1 MRIKLL
7 LTLLVF
13 CIISTFLIIHVVP
26 KIANTDTFTL
36 ETPQTNL
43 PKGLKSRIGKGM
55 IHDVAYLPDST
66 QFAVAS
72 ATGIWFYDAN
82 TYEETA
88 LIATDKPAVKMMAFS
103 SDSKKLAT
111 IGENKAI
118 LIWDTETLKHKTTF
132 IYDSAPYHNF
142 YFDYISFINDGQT
155 LVSNGPGDIQF
166 WNVTTGTHHV
176 ELDRLHGYSNFAFS
190 PDGRIMAT
198 NRGNVILVRDVVEDK
213 LLQKI
218 EMISHVDKCLALS
231 SDGRTVASGH
241 HHYTSGNHHYTIDL
255 WDIETGKHKKTLK
268 GHKESIESLAFSP
281 DGKTLA
287 SGSLDNTIILWDV
300 AKGKRKKTLKKHAN
314 EIRKVMF
321 SPDGKTLLS
330 YDRSTILKLWEVET
344 GKLIYSLRDHADI
357 ATSISLSPDGL
368 TLVSGSQNGYILMW
382 DVATGKNKKTFKA
395 HKNSVTSVSYSPD
408 GLTLASTSW
417 DKPIHLWDVS
427 TGKRKNSLK
436 KPSGNM
442 RNMVF
447 SPVDPLLVVATD
459 KSIHVW
465 DVDQLQLKYEPIA
478 HESNPIFHRLL
489 LSADGKSI
497 VSMGESLTVKI
508 WNVAKGNLR
517 KTLKLKDTWPLKKDI
532 ALNPDG
538 KILAS
543 INSLENNLH
552 LWNVVTG
559 EYKNSL
565 KDIHILNWFGIYLS
579 CEFSPDGKYLV
590 AGSVKST
597 LSTWDVV
604 SGKLVKSLNGFSHRI
619 RDIAFSQNGKT
630 LVTSGDGTILVWDFA
645 TLINR

>member
-13 CIISTFLIIHVVP
+13 CIISIFLVIHIVP
-26 KIANTDTFTL
+26 KIVNTDTFTL

-55 IHDVAYLPDST
+55 IHDVAYLPDGT

-82 TYEETA
+82 TYEEKA

-103 SDSKKLAT
+103 ADGKKLAT

-132 IYDSAPYHNF
+132 ISDSAPHSEL
-142 YFDYISFINDGQT
+142 YFDYISFINDWQT
-155 LVSNGPGDIQF
+155 LVSNGSSDIQF

-241 HHYTSGNHHYTIDL
+241 HHYTSGKHHYTIDL

-268 GHKESIESLAFSP
+268 GHKKSIESLAFSP

-314 EIRKVMF
+314 EIRKVVF

-344 GKLIYSLRDHADI
+344 GKLIHNINDHANI

-368 TLVSGSQNGYILMW
+368 TLVSGSQNGYIHIW
-382 DVATGKNKKTFKA
+382 DVATGKKKKTFKA
-395 HKNSVTSVSYSPD
+395 HNNSVTSVSYSPD
-408 GLTLASTSW
+408 GLTIASASW
-417 DKPIHLWDVS
+417 DKTIHLWDVS
-427 TGKRKNSLK
+427 TSKRKNSLK

-465 DVDQLQLKYEPIA
+465 DVDPLQLKYAPIE
-478 HESNPIFHRLL
+478 HKSNAIYQGLL

-497 VSMGESLTVKI
+497 VSTGEAQTVKI

-517 KTLKLKDTWPLKKDI
+517 KTLKLKNTYPLTKDI

-538 KILAS
+538 KILVS
-543 INSLENNLH
+543 INIFENTLH
-552 LWNVVTG
+552 LWNVMTG

-590 AGSVKST
+590 AGSYDAT
-597 LSTWDVV
+597 LSLWDATTN
-604 SGKLVKSLNGFSHRI
+604 KLVNSLKGFTHTI
-619 RDIAFSQNGKT
+619 RDIAFSKDGKT
-630 LVTSGDGTILVWDFA
+630 LLTSGDGAVLVWDFA